1 MDKSLYRR
9 PNKAKR
15 LIVKDRRRAPTQ
27 ALPELPEIVAIHRDS
42 ECHVTPENAANTM
55 VEALE
60 APTDEKILE
69 PQAGTG
75 NLVKTLLD
83 YGYSPS
89 RITMIERSY
98 QLCEGLKIR
107 FDFSLV
113 ADPINDC
120 FLEYAKATKKT
131 VGYSRIITNPPFS
144 KTRLHIRAALE
155 LLTTAVNGNAILVAL
170 VPITFNHDEA
180 ELIEILPN
188 DTFTTAAVHTKIIR
202 IVR

>member
-1 MDKSLYRR
+1 MDKSLYSR
-9 PNKAKR
+9 PSKAR
-15 LIVKDRRRAPTQ
+15 TMIVKDRRRAPTQ
-27 ALPELPEIVAIHRDS
+27 ALPELSQIIAIHRDS
-42 ECHVTPENAANTM
+42 ECHVTPQNAANTM

-60 APTDEKILE
+60 APTDTDVLE

-83 YGYSPS
+83 YGHSPS
-89 RITMIERSY
+89 RIAMIERSY

-107 FDFSLV
+107 SDISLV
-113 ADPINDC
+113 ADPINEC
-120 FLEYAKATKKT
+120 FLEYAKATKNT
-131 VGYSRIITNPPFS
+131 TGYSRIITNPPFR
-144 KTRLHIRAALE
+144 KAKAHVNAALD
-155 LLTTAVNGNAILVAL
+155 LLTTSVNGNAILVAL
-170 VPITFNHDEA
+170 VPITFKHDEE

>member
-1 MDKSLYRR
+1 MDKSLYTR
-9 PNKAKR
+9 PNKAR
-15 LIVKDRRRAPTQ
+15 TMLVKGRRRAPTQ
-27 ALPELPEIVAIHRDS
+27 ALPELSPIVAIGRDS

-60 APTDEKILE
+60 AATDDNVLE

-83 YGYSPS
+83 YGHSPS
-89 RITMIERSY
+89 RITMVERSY
-98 QLCEGLKIR
+98 QLCEGLKLR
-107 FDFSLV
+107 FDITLV
-113 ADPINDC
+113 PDPINQC
-120 FLEYAKATKKT
+120 FLEYAKASKST
-131 VGYSRIITNPPFS
+131 VGYSRIMCNPPFR
-144 KTRLHIRAALE
+144 KAKAHINSALD
-155 LLTTAVNGNAILVAL
+155 LLTTYANRNAILVAL
-170 VPITFNHDEA
+170 VPITFKHDEA